1 MVREL
6 RITTLV
12 ENTAGRPE
20 LLGEHG
26 IAFWI
31 EADGF
36 RILFDTGQG
45 RVLGHNAERLGI
57 APTAADAVVL
67 SHGHYDH
74 SGGLAEVLGARRDL
88 PVFLHPAA
96 LRPKY
101 AHCVQP
107 PHRAIGMP
115 VSTAEALGSQ
125 GDRVT
130 WTRGP
135 TELGPGILLTGE
147 IPRRT
152 DFEDVGG
159 PFYCDT
165 ACDTPDLLAD
175 DQALSIPTASGPVV
189 VLGCAHAGV
198 VNTLDYLAELTG
210 TSRVRAVLGGMHL
223 VRADAKRIEATI
235 AALERYGV
243 AVLAPAHCTGS
254 RAVARLWT
262 AFPERCRECSV
273 GSRFVFGPG
282 SEDAGCM
289 IE

>member
-26 IAFWI
+26 VAFWI

-45 RVLGHNAERLGI
+45 KVLGHNAERLGI
-57 APTAADAVVL
+57 PLTTADAIVL

-74 SGGLAEVLGARRDL
+74 TGGLAEVLGARRDL
-88 PVFLHPAA
+88 PLYLHPAA
-96 LRPKY
+96 SGPKY
-101 AHCVQP
+101 ARCARP

-115 VSTAEALGSQ
+115 EATAAAVASHG
-125 GDRVT
+125 GGVT

-159 PFYCDT
+159 PFFCDA
-165 ACDTPDLLAD
+165 ACETPDLLVD
-175 DQALSIPTASGPVV
+175 DQALGIHTESGPVV

-198 VNTLDYLAELTG
+198 VNTLDYLTELTG
-210 TSRVRAVLGGMHL
+210 ASRVRAVLGGMHL
-223 VRADAKRIEATI
+223 VRANTKRIEATI
-235 AALERYGV
+235 AALKRCDV
-243 AVLAPAHCTGS
+243 AVLGPAHCTGP

-262 AFPERCRECSV
+262 TLPERCVECSV

-282 SEDAGCM
+282 
-289 IE
+289 